1 MRRVPSHVTE
11 KKEQRLSLMNK
22 WVSPLTGQLVEQEV
36 AEAHAAELAAVVS
49 GDKSLRLPI
58 YEAEMVAH
66 PQHYK
71 GSDGTEVIDVLR
83 AFNLDTSF
91 ELGSA
96 VKYLLRSERKGSKIQ
111 DIKKARQM
119 LDLWLERNDK
129 ENK

>member
-1 MRRVPSHVTE
+1 
-11 KKEQRLSLMNK
+11 MNK
-22 WVSPLTGQLVEQEV
+22 WVSPLTGQMVEREV
-36 AEAHAAELAAVVS
+36 AEAHAAELREASVS
-49 GDKSLRLPI
+49 YAGD
-58 YEAEMVAH
+58 MVAH

-71 GSDGTEVIDVLR
+71 GSDGTEAIDVLR
-83 AFNLDTSF
+83 AFNLDMSF